1 MRVVVL
7 IALTLFAMACRA
19 DRPAVVEVTSL
30 DQFSPG
36 ALRVATGTRVVWKN
50 MDTAP
55 HTVTSNGA
63 WDSGDIYPGQ
73 TWSHTFDAPGTY
85 MYADRHAP
93 PNQTVGVIT
102 VQNQ

>member
-1 MRVVVL
+1 MRALLL
-7 IALTLFAMACRA
+7 IGLLLLATAC
-19 DRPAVVEVTSL
+19 DPERPAVVEVTPL

-36 ALRVATGTRVVWKN
+36 ALTVDTGTRVVWKN

-55 HTVTSNGA
+55 HTVTSDGA

-73 TWSHTFDAPGTY
+73 TWSHTFDAPGTFIY
-85 MYADRHAP
+85 LDRYSP